1 MSKEDCQCELDQEQ
15 LDKLNILKQ
24 SIFDKTVT
32 YTKITPEIKVDKEME
47 KEKQLKEE
55 KTKQKETKEKK
66 VKAPVAQCSNL
77 NPLNLDDMEV
87 EKVLVEYKVRKS
99 QQKPP
104 KGQTKPVEM
113 ENTAYPMADC
123 DAFRMAGFQPDWTK
137 EKIEGMLKSE
147 DGRMILSKVDQEFKK
162 LTGKKMISEKDILK
176 CYPNYL
182 KRSKKIQLSIEL
194 NE

>member
-1 MSKEDCQCELDQEQ
+1 MSEEDCECELDQEQ

-24 SIFDKTVT
+24 SIYDKTVT
-32 YTKITPEIKVDKEME
+32 YTKKKVPSETVKEKE
-47 KEKQLKEE
+47 KQTKEEKQLKEE
-55 KTKQKETKEKK
+55 K
-66 VKAPVAQCSNL
+66 VKAPMSQCSNL
-77 NPLNLDDMEV
+77 SPLNLEDMDV
-87 EKVLVEYKVRKS
+87 DKILVEYRVRKS
-99 QQKPP
+99 
-104 KGQTKPVEM
+104 TKKSSEKETKSVEM

-147 DGRMILSKVDQEFKK
+147 DGRMILSKADQEFKK
-162 LTGKKMISEKDILK
+162 LTGKKIISEKDIVK